1 MIPFKTKV
9 ARATGPRWVHLMVA
23 LVPAVL
29 AAPAG
34 AQLQEAL
41 TAQVQ
46 VDRDAAAAQ
55 AELNG
60 IRERTQD
67 AAGRYA
73 QAMADAESLERFN
86 AQLAEQVQS
95 QEEEIASIEKQLL
108 EIETTNREVQPLMQ
122 QMVDTL
128 VAFVELDVPFL
139 LEERTA
145 RVQNLKDI
153 MPRADVTISEK
164 YRRSSRP
171 IRSSSTTA
179 ARSSAYEGR
188 LGTGADARTVEFA
201 QLGRV
206 SLMYRTLDGSETGYW
221 DADQKDW
228 VVDHELSRGRRGS
241 HSRGASR
248 RRSGFVDRACSGA
261 AGGAVVIR
269 IRTLLPV
276 AAVALRCSGSGSAA
290 SPAATLDGAAAS
302 RSQTFATDEN
312 EASRQRRAEYDG
324 TARRRRRTRLL
335 QRAEQTARRSSMRR
349 RSGCPTRTPRTSCGS
364 AT

>member
-1 MIPFKTKV
+1 MISIKTKV
-9 ARATGPRWVHLMVA
+9 ATATGPRWVHLMVA

-128 VAFVELDVPFL
+128 SRFVELDVPFL

-153 MPRADVTISEK
+153 MAPRGHHDLREVPPYPRGLSDRA
-164 YRRSSRP
+164 R
-171 IRSSSTTA
+171 IRSHA
-179 ARSSAYEGR
+179 ER
-188 LGTGADARTVEFA
+188 L
-201 QLGRV
+201 
-206 SLMYRTLDGSETGYW
+206 
-221 DADQKDW
+221 
-228 VVDHELSRGRRGS
+228 
-241 HSRGASR
+241 
-248 RRSGFVDRACSGA
+248 
-261 AGGAVVIR
+261 
-269 IRTLLPV
+269 
-276 AAVALRCSGSGSAA
+276 
-290 SPAATLDGAAAS
+290 
-302 RSQTFATDEN
+302 
-312 EASRQRRAEYDG
+312 
-324 TARRRRRTRLL
+324 
-335 QRAEQTARRSSMRR
+335 
-349 RSGCPTRTPRTSCGS
+349 
-364 AT
+364 